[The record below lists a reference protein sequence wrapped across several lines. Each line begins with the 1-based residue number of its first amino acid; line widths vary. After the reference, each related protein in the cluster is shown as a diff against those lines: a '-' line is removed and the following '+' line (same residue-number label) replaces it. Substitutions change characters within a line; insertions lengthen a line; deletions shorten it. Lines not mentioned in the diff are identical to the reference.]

1 MKIRIGLTALA
12 LAASTLAFSSGTSA
26 APLPLEIHASDAAPI
41 AGETI
46 TVTGSLP
53 DEVARPINLQRLNA
67 DGVTWDEVPVTPA
80 VTTASTGA
88 FSFPYKVDAV
98 QKIRAHAPATT
109 IGTTDYVDRETDALD
124 LTITPNKGVL
134 DPMTDTGAGTS
145 AKATVTFEP
154 VRAGQATELQKFVRR
169 TVETD
174 EENSEVDKVKIG
186 VDKKGKDVF
195 IFGKWVKVASGK
207 QDAEGK
213 TTFSVSN
220 PREAN
225 HFYRAVTNT
234 TDGPKTTSNNVE
246 FAASVG
252 TKNTGLSTVYFNSNE
267 ADPVDTRTHYFEGEF
282 SMTTGAGCTAVA
294 KMPES
299 VMKGRG
305 NYSWSFAKKSFTLKL
320 AKKTDL
326 CGMGNSKKWALIA
339 NHYDKSLL
347 RTAVAFN
354 IGQALDNMAWTPKG
368 HPVDL
373 YMNGSYRGSYQLVER
388 IAIDPNRVNVPEL
401 KELKYDHDNN
411 PTTPAV
417 DTGQAVDPNHPNN
430 QEPNKTGGYILEWDF
445 RKGADYNAKAG
456 SRGYVGVK
464 DPENDLN
471 REGNKTDFSISS
483 QQKSY
488 INGYLDAADKALF
501 GSNFK
506 DPANGWR
513 KYIDEASAVDY
524 YIGMEMMKPVDGNMW
539 ASVYM
544 YKQRDSAA
552 GAGDGKLFMGPMW
565 DFDLAAGSAN
575 REGNTVGKTG
585 WYLRNQISTTAKQS
599 SKTWFNRLNEDSTF
613 RTAVKNRWKVVYA
626 DLNQDAF
633 IAAQKTLIQ
642 ASATENFKKWNVKE
656 RDSTVQVL
664 KGSWS
669 SEVSYVKGWISGR
682 RNWMNG
688 QLK

>member
-1 MKIRIGLTALA
+1 MKIRIALTALA

-26 APLPLEIHASDAAPI
+26 APLPLEIHASSLAPI

-67 DGVTWDEVPVTPA
+67 DGVTWDAVPVTPA

-88 FSFPYKVDAV
+88 FSFPLTVADA

-109 IGTTDYVDRETDALD
+109 IGTTDYVDRVTDELE
-124 LTITPNKGVL
+124 LTITPNTGVL
-134 DPMTDTGAGTS
+134 DPMTDTGVGSS
-145 AKATVTFEP
+145 AKATVEFAPT
-154 VRAGQATELQKFVRR
+154 RAGQATELQKFVRR

-174 EENSEVDKVKIG
+174 EENSDLDQVNIG
-186 VDKKGKDVF
+186 TPAKPKLIK
-195 IFGKWVKVASGK
+195 GKWVIAATGK
-207 QDAEGK
+207 QDADGK

-220 PREAN
+220 PREAA
-225 HFYRAVTNT
+225 HFYRAVTKAT
-234 TDGPKTTSNNVE
+234 SGPTTTSNNVE

-252 TKNTGLSTVYFNSNE
+252 IKNTGLSTVYFNTNE
-267 ADPVDTRTHYFEGEF
+267 ADSVDTRTRYFEGEF

-326 CGMGNSKKWALIA
+326 CGMGSSKKWALIA

-354 IGQALDNMAWTPKG
+354 IGQVLDNMAWTPEG
-368 HPVDL
+368 RPVDL

-388 IAIDPNRVNVPEL
+388 IAIDPIRVNVPEL
-401 KELKYDHDNN
+401 KSDGQETD
-411 PTTPAV
+411 PAHV
-417 DTGQAVDPNHPNN
+417 NN
-430 QEPNKTGGYILEWDF
+430 QDPNKTGGYILEWDF
-445 RKGADYNAKAG
+445 RKGADYNPSLG
-456 SRGYVGVK
+456 SDSGYVGVK
-464 DPENDLN
+464 DPEISLN
-471 REGNKTDFSISS
+471 RENVKDTVKNDSISS

-488 INGYLDAADKALF
+488 ISSYLNKVDSVLRDNSKF
-501 GSNFK
+501 R
-506 DPANGWR
+506 DPDTGWR
-513 KYIDEASAVDY
+513 KYIDEKSAVDY

-565 DFDLAAGSAN
+565 DFDLSAGSAN
-575 REGNTVGKTG
+575 RAGNTVGTSG
-585 WYLRNQISTTAKQS
+585 WYLRNVISTSAKQS
-599 SKTWFNRLNEDSTF
+599 SKTWFNRLNEDPKF
-613 RTAVKNRWKVVYA
+613 RDAVKARWKVLYN
-626 DLNQDAF
+626 DLNSSTF
-633 IAAQKTLIQ
+633 IDEQKTILS
-642 ASATENFKKWNVKE
+642 ASAAENFKKWSVTE
-656 RDSTVQVL
+656 HLSSSQVV
-664 KGSWS
+664 KGSWLKEVAYLKSWMS
-669 SEVSYVKGWISGR
+669 SR
-682 RNWMNG
+682 RSWMNG
-688 QLK
+688 QY